1 MIGLRD
7 RGRRRSER
15 LGHSATTAHF
25 QAAFPFLAE
34 GGLGA
39 PGVYIGRDACG
50 GAWVFDPWRAYE
62 AGILSGPNMLV
73 VGQLGRGKSAFL
85 KSYIARQYVFGRQAW
100 VLDPKGEF
108 APLADFLGGTV
119 IALVPGGE
127 VRLNPISSR
136 MGREA
141 QLSLLRSVAA
151 AALRRELSPEE
162 DAGLRVALR
171 IVSAAEPREPT
182 LPEVVAALLHP
193 GAEMGGELVM
203 DTGDLADAIRQVALA
218 LQRLCEGD
226 LRGMFDGP
234 TSPGLDLDAGFV
246 ALDLSAVQDSSA
258 LGILMTCAA
267 AWLQGVVMD
276 RKRRAEAGEGDSAKV
291 ILAVDEAW
299 RITADLGVAE
309 WLQLSFKL
317 SRAHGVQNIIA
328 LHRLSDL
335 GAAGAAGSREAR
347 IAEGLI
353 SDADTKVILAQP
365 PDQVDGLRSLLG
377 LSATE
382 AELVPTLRR
391 GEALWQVGR
400 RSFLVQHRLSSIEQ
414 SLVDTD
420 ARMLRGRGMASA
432 A

>member
-1 MIGLRD
+1 MS
-7 RGRRRSER
+7 RRRRRRGER
-15 LGHSATTAHF
+15 PGHSATTAHF

-34 GGLGA
+34 GGPGA

-50 GAWVFDPWRAYE
+50 GAWVYDPWRAYE
-62 AGILSGPNMLV
+62 AGILQGPNMLV

-85 KSYIARQYVFGRQAW
+85 KSYIARQFVFGRQAW

-108 APLADFLGGTV
+108 APLAEFLGGTV
-119 IALVPGGE
+119 IALVPGGG
-127 VRLNPISSR
+127 VRLNPISPR

-171 IVSAAEPREPT
+171 LIGRGPASEPT

-193 GAEMGGELVM
+193 APQMSADLVM
-203 DTGDLADAIRQVALA
+203 DASQFAGATRQVALA

-267 AWLQGVVMD
+267 AWLQGMVME
-276 RKRRAEAGEGDSAKV
+276 RKRAAEAGDGDPPKV

-299 RITADLGVAE
+299 RITADLAVAE
-309 WLQLSFKL
+309 WLQSSFKL
-317 SRAHGVQNIIA
+317 SRAHGVQNILA

-353 SDADTKVILAQP
+353 ADADSKVVLAQP
-365 PDQVDGLRSLLG
+365 PDQTAALRNLLG

-382 AELVPTLRR
+382 AELVPSLRR

-400 RSFLVQHRLSSIEQ
+400 RSFLVQHRLSSIER

-420 ARMLRGRGMASA
+420 ARMVSHRLA
-432 A
+432 AGAR

>member
-1 MIGLRD
+1 MIPGGD

-15 LGHSATTAHF
+15 PGHSATTAHF

-85 KSYIARQYVFGRQAW
+85 KTYIARQYVFGRQAW

-127 VRLNPISSR
+127 VRLNPLTAR
-136 MGREA
+136 LGREG
-141 QLSLLRSVAA
+141 QLGLLRSVAA
-151 AALRRELSPEE
+151 AALRRELTPEE

-171 IVSAAEPREPT
+171 LVSAEEPREPT
-182 LPEVVAALLHP
+182 LPEIVSALLHP
-193 GAEMGGELVM
+193 GAAMTAEVVM
-203 DTGDLADAIRQVALA
+203 DAGEFAGAVRQVALA

-267 AWLQGVVMD
+267 AWLQGVVME
-276 RKRRAEAGEGDSAKV
+276 RKRSAEAGAGEAPKV

-309 WLQLSFKL
+309 WLQRSFKL

-353 SDADTKVILAQP
+353 SDADTKVVLAQP
-365 PDQVDGLRSLLG
+365 PDQVDGLRNLLG
-377 LSATE
+377 LSRTE

-414 SLVDTD
+414 GLVDTD
-420 ARMLRGRGMASA
+420 ARMVRQREAMAA
-432 A
+432 